1 MHPGTRTVLEGAK
14 RRNAVAPTVRA
25 EGVKPR
31 TRAPKVR
38 YSGVK
43 PDCEPVTY
51 PSMDVPALRASGVY
65 LTLPR
70 AHARGYFISPLRGF
84 GSRSCIY
91 FSKTI
96 NPRWA

>member
-1 MHPGTRTVLEGAK
+1 M
-14 RRNAVAPTVRA
+14 
-25 EGVKPR
+25 
-31 TRAPKVR
+31 
-38 YSGVK
+38 Y
-43 PDCEPVTY
+43 
-51 PSMDVPALRASGVY
+51 VPALRASGVY

-96 NPRWA
+96 NLPG